1 MFNRGRMTHN
11 FKFKTVAGTLR
22 KEHYPIRGITKALK
36 RKKLATRKKN
46 TLLIWLFVLQELERR
61 WMRSRM
67 MGN

>member
-36 RKKLATRKKN
+36 RKKIGHATKKYVINLVVRSSRTRKKMDE
-46 TLLIWLFVLQELERR
+46 VAYD
-61 WMRSRM
+61 
-67 MGN
+67 G